1 MICSSNSALAAT
13 YRMCSKSCIVG
24 LLKNESNIEF
34 AEITSV
40 IYKMV
45 LTLNRAGG
53 VGLD

>member
-13 YRMCSKSCIVG
+13 YRLCSKSCIVG